1 MAPSI
6 PDVFQESP
14 EPTLQPLSRKPVSVN
29 CSHLWTTLCPPRVL
43 SALHLWRAE
52 QGVKCACGAHR
63 ELQPAHPS
71 TRIAELGRT
80 EPMRG
85 RGRSMYGGRA
95 VPAAARPVRGAVP
108 GPGRVRRLC
117 PGPLPPRPA
126 PLLRPRAAGAH
137 PRAALLPVRQPGV
150 RRAPAPDLRAR
161 LCLLGPGLGTA
172 LLPGALRHLRAQSGL
187 QVRAGAGQGGGAA
200 GGGGAGQGRLAHPP
214 AARLPHGAGP
224 VSWPF
229 RPRARRFPAP
239 PTAARGTRPPD
250 ACAPTRA
257 SWVSA
262 AGIRA
267 RAGLSRAA
275 GAWADPL
282 PLPRGPAGTAVT
294 PNYVD
299 NVSARVAPWCHCGVS
314 GNRRDECEAFRGLFT
329 RNHCLGERLG
339 RGGAAP
345 GRAGVRSALTAYRPY
360 HAAWP
365 AGAHFA
371 AAKWA
376 LYCRPAPLG
385 ICAHLSPETR

>member
-1 MAPSI
+1 MGPSI

-52 QGVKCACGAHR
+52 QAVKCACGAHR

-95 VPAAARPVRGAVP
+95 VPATARPVRGAVP

-117 PGPLPPRPA
+117 PGPLPPRAA

-200 GGGGAGQGRLAHPP
+200 GAGGPGKAASPTRLLPTCRMAQAPSPGLSGLVRAGSQHPRRLPAGPGPP
-214 AARLPHGAGP
+214 MPARL
-224 VSWPF
+224 
-229 RPRARRFPAP
+229 
-239 PTAARGTRPPD
+239 RG
-250 ACAPTRA
+250 
-257 SWVSA
+257 
-262 AGIRA
+262 
-267 RAGLSRAA
+267 
-275 GAWADPL
+275 
-282 PLPRGPAGTAVT
+282 PRG
-294 PNYVD
+294 
-299 NVSARVAPWCHCGVS
+299 
-314 GNRRDECEAFRGLFT
+314 
-329 RNHCLGERLG
+329 
-339 RGGAAP
+339 
-345 GRAGVRSALTAYRPY
+345 
-360 HAAWP
+360 
-365 AGAHFA
+365 
-371 AAKWA
+371 
-376 LYCRPAPLG
+376 
-385 ICAHLSPETR
+385 